1 MEPET
6 RGFHQEEFAMSVAGI
21 SAASFFN
28 FNTQS
33 IASRKQQFS
42 QEFQQL
48 GQDLQSGDLTKAQAD
63 FSALQQLGSNSTS
76 STQSNNPIAQD
87 FAQLSKDLQ
96 AGDVSAA
103 QQDFSKLQQDFQSQ
117 TPQVHHHHHH
127 HHHPQADSTQSSS
140 SASTGAISRAF
151 DQLGQALQ
159 KGDLAAAQQAYS
171 TMQQDFQQ
179 LGQSD
184 WLRTAQLSFTSA
196 TTTSASGTSNVSL
209 TA

>member
-1 MEPET
+1 
-6 RGFHQEEFAMSVAGI
+6 MSVAGI
-21 SAASFFN
+21 SAASLFN

-33 IASRKQQFS
+33 ITNRKQQFS

-48 GQDLQSGDLTKAQAD
+48 GQDLQSGNLAKAQAD
-63 FSALQQLGSNSTS
+63 FSALQQFGSNSTT
-76 STQSNNPIAQD
+76 STQSSNPIAQD
-87 FAQLSKDLQ
+87 FTQLSNDLQ
-96 AGDVSAA
+96 AGDISAA

-117 TPQVHHHHHH
+117 APQVHHHHRHH
-127 HHHPQADSTQSSS
+127 HHQADSTQSSS
-140 SASTGAISRAF
+140 SSSSSGISQLF

-159 KGDLAAAQQAYS
+159 KGDLAAAQQAYG

-179 LGQSD
+179 LGQRD
-184 WLRTAQLSFTSA
+184 WLRTFQLSSTSA

>member
-1 MEPET
+1 
-6 RGFHQEEFAMSVAGI
+6 MSVAGI

-33 IASRKQQFS
+33 ITNRTQQFR

-48 GQDLQSGDLTKAQAD
+48 GQDLQSGDLAKAQAD

-76 STQSNNPIAQD
+76 STRSSNPTAQD
-87 FAQLSKDLQ
+87 FTQLSKDLQ
-96 AGDVSAA
+96 AGDLSAA
-103 QQDFSKLQQDFQSQ
+103 QQDFAKLQQDFQSQ
-117 TPQVHHHHHH
+117 APQVHHHHRHH
-127 HHHPQADSTQSSS
+127 HHHQADGPQSSTT
-140 SASTGAISRAF
+140 ASTSAISQLF

-184 WLRTAQLSFTSA
+184 WLRTAQLSSQSA
-196 TTTSASGTSNVSL
+196 TTTSPSATNAVSV